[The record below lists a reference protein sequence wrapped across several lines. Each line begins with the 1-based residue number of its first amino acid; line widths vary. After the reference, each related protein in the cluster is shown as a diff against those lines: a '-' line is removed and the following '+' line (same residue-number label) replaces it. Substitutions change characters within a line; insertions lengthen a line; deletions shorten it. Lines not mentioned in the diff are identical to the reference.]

1 MQCVNIS
8 SLGLTVPICTSQH
21 DKMLN
26 TLVKSE
32 MSRDIYGLSRVRTT
46 SGNALD
52 IGAHV
57 GTTAIFLSLMYPKM
71 KIYSFEPSP
80 INYKYLAYNVANLN
94 LGDRIRTYHNAVSM
108 QDETIEFEHSPD
120 DSTSSKATRLGKT
133 WGVLAK
139 SVSHVNSAPIMT
151 FLRNIGKIDFIK
163 LDCEGCEVELIPM
176 ILQLFAN
183 NPDCHLAGEFHEWHL
198 RTRSN
203 VSAVRLRKTRNALC
217 KFHNR
222 FVERLKCSYIFV

>member
-21 DKMLN
+21 DKMLK

-32 MSRDIYGLSRVRTT
+32 MSRDIYGLKHLHTQN
-46 SGNALD
+46 GIGLD

-57 GTTAIFLSLMYPKM
+57 GTTAILLSLMYPKM

-80 INYKYLAYNVANLN
+80 INFKYLTYNVANLN
-94 LGDRIRTYHNAVSM
+94 LGDRIHTYHNAVSM
-108 QDETIEFEHSPD
+108 HDETIEFEHSPD

-133 WGVLAK
+133 WGKLPK
-139 SVSHVNSAPIMT
+139 SISHVKSISIMT
-151 FLRNIGKIDFIK
+151 ILNKIDHFDFIK

-176 ILQLFAN
+176 IIAIYTK

-203 VSAVRLRKTRNALC
+203 VSNISIKKTRSALC

-222 FVERLKCSYIFV
+222 FIERLKC